1 MQKKRTPKKIL
12 GPVIGRRQ
20 FGNISAVEGIG
31 LSRTMK
37 RAFAEFDRAGFS
49 AKRRRASVIA
59 RFKPRVGQKANV

>member
-20 FGNISAVEGIG
+20 FGNISAVEGIR

-37 RAFAEFDRAGFS
+37 RVFAEFDRGGLS
-49 AKRRRASVIA
+49 AERRRASIIT
-59 RFKPRVGQKANV
+59 RFKPRAGHKANV